1 MSILDAVAQL
11 PVNLNF
17 NIQSASTSEQ
27 VLTVSNRIDT
37 ASLPVKIIKG
47 KMDGPVFSIVAG
59 IHGYEYPPIMAVQQI
74 MAEIDPDKLKG
85 TLLIVP
91 VANTTA
97 FFGRTVFYNPADGKN
112 LNRVFP
118 GKPDGTISERLAH
131 LITIQIITRSTVFLD
146 VHAGDAGED
155 LTDFVCYYD
164 NKNTPEQTD
173 LARRLAEGTGFPLLV
188 TYPFNLAKTE
198 PAEYAF
204 KHATQQGITAL
215 SMEAG
220 KLGGVQQRSVQQI
233 KTGIYNILR
242 ELDMYASAGKPV
254 PRPVI
259 LNRQHY
265 LKSPEKGIFYS
276 DLKSGDTVSKG
287 QKIGMISDVF
297 GKTIA
302 DINAEQAGIILY
314 KIGTPPVNK
323 GETILCIGY
332 HCTAK

>member
-1 MSILDAVAQL
+1 MPISDAAAQL
-11 PVNLNF
+11 AEKLDF

-27 VLTVSNRIDT
+27 VLAVSNGIDT
-37 ASLPVKIIKG
+37 ASLPVKIIRG

-59 IHGYEYPPIMAVQQI
+59 IHGYEYPPIMATQQI

-91 VANTTA
+91 VANTAA

-118 GKPDGTISERLAH
+118 GKPEGTVSERLAH
-131 LITIQIITRSTVFLD
+131 LITTQIIVRSTVFLD

-164 NKNTPEQTD
+164 NQNTPEQTA
-173 LARRLAEGTGFPLLV
+173 LASRLAERAGFPLLV
-188 TYPFNLAKTE
+188 VYPFNLSKTE

-220 KLGGVQQRSVQQI
+220 KLGGVQHKSVQRI

-242 ELDMYASAGKPV
+242 ELGMYPSADKPA

-265 LKSPEKGIFYS
+265 IKSPEKGIFYS

-287 QKIGMISDVF
+287 QKIGMITDVF
-297 GKTIA
+297 GKIIA
-302 DINAEQAGIILY
+302 DVNAEQAGIILY

-323 GETILCIGY
+323 GETVLCIGY
-332 HCTAK
+332 HARVK